1 MWTSYNGYLKWIVWF
16 ASTLD
21 IESWVLRTRFN
32 DGGKKI
38 PKLCGRRKMGVI
50 GVIDIHA
57 SYTNRATTSL
67 DPSFFHKWNNC
78 QNNTRNPLPPPTA
91 SWDIWRY
98 FGSSWGCCT
107 VAPHVSC
114 QNTKIGQVFK
124 HGNNQRNHFPYFH
137 DQCILVKYFWF
148 GNSKPPPLVSG
159 NNYNTIF
166 HHTLFHN
173 STFPISSLM
182 QNHRCRYFV
191 NTLLND
197 IFISLRSTIKVVV
210 FA

>member
-1 MWTSYNGYLKWIVWF
+1 M
-16 ASTLD
+16 
-21 IESWVLRTRFN
+21 E
-32 DGGKKI
+32 GGKWGSLESSI
-38 PKLCGRRKMGVI
+38 STP
-50 GVIDIHA
+50 A
-57 SYTNRATTSL
+57 NRATTSL

-114 QNTKIGQVFK
+114 QNTKVGQVFK

-137 DQCILVKYFWF
+137 DQWILVKYFWF

-159 NNYNTIF
+159 NNYNKIF
-166 HHTLFHN
+166 HQTIFHN

-197 IFISLRSTIKVVV
+197 IFISLRSTIKSCGICLTASFTHKSEVQLT
-210 FA
+210 FP

>member
-1 MWTSYNGYLKWIVWF
+1 MEQLSKQYKKSSSSLPLLTS
-16 ASTLD
+16 
-21 IESWVLRTRFN
+21 
-32 DGGKKI
+32 
-38 PKLCGRRKMGVI
+38 
-50 GVIDIHA
+50 
-57 SYTNRATTSL
+57 
-67 DPSFFHKWNNC
+67 
-78 QNNTRNPLPPPTA
+78 

-114 QNTKIGQVFK
+114 QNTKVGQVFK

-137 DQCILVKYFWF
+137 DQWILVKYFWF

-166 HHTLFHN
+166 HHKIFHN

-197 IFISLRSTIKVVV
+197 IFISLRSTIKSCGICLTASFTHKSEVQLT
-210 FA
+210 FP